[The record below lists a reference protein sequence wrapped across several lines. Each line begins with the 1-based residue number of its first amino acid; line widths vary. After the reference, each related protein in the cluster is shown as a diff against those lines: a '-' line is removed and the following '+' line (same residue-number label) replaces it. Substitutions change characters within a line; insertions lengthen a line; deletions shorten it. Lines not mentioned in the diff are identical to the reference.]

1 MRWWTDEDDGTYF
14 IRIILQVNFLEQ
26 LYWCEY
32 NFTEE
37 QCGRQLEILIEAW
50 TFTNTMVRKRDSFKG
65 TGSGDRRNDKI
76 YKNSY

>member
-1 MRWWTDEDDGTYF
+1 VRWWTDEDDGTYF
-14 IRIILQVNFLEQ
+14 VRIMLQVNFLEQ

-65 TGSGDRRNDKI
+65 TGSGDRQNDK
-76 YKNSY
+76 N